1 VGVATLNT
9 YEGLFIFADT
19 LKEEELKAA
28 IERTMAVIVK
38 HGGSVLGVKKLGRR
52 NFARPMAK
60 RDSGVY
66 VRAVFNL
73 EPGEIAPLTARYKL
87 NEDVFRVQIT
97 RGDSK
102 SLEFVAK
109 VLEDES
115 EKKEEVTAEAAA
127 E

>member
-1 VGVATLNT
+1 MNT

-28 IERTMAVIVK
+28 VERTMAVIVK
-38 HGGSVLGVKKLGRR
+38 HGGSVLGTKKMGRR
-52 NFARPMAK
+52 NFARPMSK
-60 RDSGVY
+60 RDSGIY
-66 VRAVFNL
+66 VRAIFNL

-102 SLEFVAK
+102 SLEFAAK

-115 EKKEEVTAEAAA
+115 DKKEEVTAEAAA